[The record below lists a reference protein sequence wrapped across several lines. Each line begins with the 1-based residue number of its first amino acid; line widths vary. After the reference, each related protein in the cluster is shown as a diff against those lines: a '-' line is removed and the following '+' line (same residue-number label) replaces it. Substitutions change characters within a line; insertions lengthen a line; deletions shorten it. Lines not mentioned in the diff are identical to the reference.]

1 MKTIQ
6 RLLRILFLMIF
17 PMGVSTTVLAQE
29 ADTLILQ
36 KASKAFDLASFKS
49 DSAYVI
55 AYEALKAAQDNSFK
69 KGEANAFN
77 AIGWIHMHKGNL
89 DSAFYFLN
97 EARRIFINENSPY
110 DVARVAINV
119 TEVLTKQSRFGE
131 ALVFALDA
139 DSISLAL
146 NHGPLQTDTKRLL
159 GILYREQGDHLK
171 SIDYFNQAITGFE
184 LQGDLK
190 RSVNTAISL
199 SILLRKINRVDSS
212 LTVLEKCL
220 RMIDSFENNDYQLAM
235 IREHLGDTFYM
246 KDMFD
251 ESLKQY
257 IMAYE
262 LFEKLGN
269 KADMAYEGLV
279 IGKAQ
284 LALKRFN
291 EAEVFLTRSLEIS
304 ESIGMLNYQFDAASE
319 LANLY
324 KESEQWHRAFD
335 YLNRAKIMKDSLDQ
349 QKQLSSMNEL
359 KEQYESEKRDQ
370 EIALLRSNME
380 LENSRARR
388 REQIQIFAT
397 FVFFAFL
404 GIAYLLFNRYR
415 LQQKLNEQILR
426 NQISSDLHDEIGS
439 TLTSIDVNS
448 RIALLKMEDK
458 ETVVGQLQKIQ
469 HNTRSI
475 MDNLSQIV
483 WSINPTN
490 DSLEKLIFKMKDFA
504 AEILEPLGIQYGFI
518 HGDNLLTF
526 DLNPVFRK
534 NIYLIFKEAINNCAK
549 YSKASEASISLEV
562 KNGLLL
568 IEITDNG
575 KGFDYRKEMTQ
586 SNGLQNMES
595 RAKQI
600 GGKFEL
606 RTEPE
611 RGTSIKLEVPI
622 T

>member
-1 MKTIQ
+1 M
-6 RLLRILFLMIF
+6 
-17 PMGVSTTVLAQE
+17 
-29 ADTLILQ
+29 
-36 KASKAFDLASFKS
+36 
-49 DSAYVI
+49 
-55 AYEALKAAQDNSFK
+55 
-69 KGEANAFN
+69 
-77 AIGWIHMHKGNL
+77 
-89 DSAFYFLN
+89 
-97 EARRIFINENSPY
+97 
-110 DVARVAINV
+110 
-119 TEVLTKQSRFGE
+119 
-131 ALVFALDA
+131 
-139 DSISLAL
+139 
-146 NHGPLQTDTKRLL
+146 
-159 GILYREQGDHLK
+159 K

-246 KDMFD
+246 KDMFE

-304 ESIGMLNYQFDAASE
+304 DSLGVLNYQFDAASE

-324 KESEQWHRAFD
+324 KESGQWQRAFD
-335 YLNRAKIMKDSLDQ
+335 YLNRARIMKDSLDH

-370 EIALLRSNME
+370 EIALLKSNME

-388 REQIQIFAT
+388 RGQIQIFAT
-397 FVFFAFL
+397 IVIFALF
-404 GIAYLLFNRYR
+404 GVAYLLFNRYR
-415 LQQKLNEQILR
+415 LQQKLNEEILR

-439 TLTSIDVNS
+439 TLSSIDVNS

-458 ETVVGQLQKIQ
+458 ATVVGQLQKIQ

-504 AEILEPLGIQYGFI
+504 AEILEPLGIQYGFN
-518 HGDNLLTF
+518 HGDNLSTF
-526 DLNPVFRK
+526 NLNPVFRK
-534 NIYLIFKEAINNCAK
+534 NIYLIFKEAVNNCAK
-549 YSKASEASISLEV
+549 YSRATEVCISIEV
-562 KNGLLL
+562 KNSLLL
-568 IEITDNG
+568 IEISDNG
-575 KGFDYRKEMTQ
+575 KGFEYRREMIQ
-586 SNGLQNMES
+586 SNGLQNMEN

-611 RGTSIKLEVPI
+611 IGTSIKLEALI